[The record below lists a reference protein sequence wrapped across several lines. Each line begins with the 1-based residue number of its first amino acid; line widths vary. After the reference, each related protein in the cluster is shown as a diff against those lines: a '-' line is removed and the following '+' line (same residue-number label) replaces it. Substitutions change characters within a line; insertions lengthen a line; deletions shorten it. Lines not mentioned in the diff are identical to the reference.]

1 MNHEKTKVVILG
13 DKSKHQSLIK
23 FNDQSPEVVDF
34 FFQILR
40 SGFTKIKKFLS
51 KQKNMLLSRQG
62 RHCLVYIEK

>member
-1 MNHEKTKVVILG
+1 MNHEKTKVVIFD
-13 DKSKHQSLIK
+13 DKSKHPSLIK
-23 FNDQSPEVVDF
+23 FNDQSPEVVD